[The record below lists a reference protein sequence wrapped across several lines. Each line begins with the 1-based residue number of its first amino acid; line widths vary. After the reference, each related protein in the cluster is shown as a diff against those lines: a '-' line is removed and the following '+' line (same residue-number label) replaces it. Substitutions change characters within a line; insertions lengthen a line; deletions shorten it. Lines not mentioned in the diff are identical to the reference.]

1 VTAFRATLSILHDAS
16 SFSLTDAIDRHRNQ
30 ALSSRNA
37 FFSLSSTNRNRL
49 ITFLL
54 SL

>member
-1 VTAFRATLSILHDAS
+1 MHDAS

-30 ALSSRNA
+30 ANSARNNFFNLSNS
-37 FFSLSSTNRNRL
+37 NRNRL